1 MSVKSLNQ
9 LARMAYAAYCQRA
22 GGKTF
27 DDKPLPDWLAL
38 GAERQACWIEA
49 TRAVADQVKHLH

>member
-1 MSVKSLNQ
+1 MKSLNQ
-9 LARMAYAAYCQRA
+9 LARVAYAKYCQRA

-27 DDKPLPDWLAL
+27 DGKPLPEWLTL

-49 TRAVADQVKHLH
+49 ARAVYEEVKHLH